1 MGILELTKH
10 KEMRRIFGQQELNII
25 KKQLLGVALSPSEK
39 TRLSRDIRPKF
50 KIIEELSN
58 FKQEFNLKK
67 AQEIKFI
74 IEQSKEIILENNLK
88 KNINKIFVFGSYIE
102 NNLRFGSDI
111 DIAVEFDK
119 IDKREASKFKINIQG
134 KLNKKVQLTIFNFLP
149 KKMQEEI
156 LNKGKVIYKNEQSR

>member
-25 KKQLLGVALSPSEK
+25 KKQMLGVALSPSEK